1 MTTTPFLPGGIIFD
15 MDGLMLDTE
24 RPMMYAWIKIARDRG
39 WPLEEAVALK
49 TVGRDEAASRA
60 ILMDAY
66 GPDFP
71 YDQING
77 ELKARIGRDGE
88 AHGIAHRPGLLTLLD
103 HLKRLEVPLAVAT
116 SSSQKVARWKLSL
129 AGILERFAVITC
141 GDEVQRGKPA
151 PDIFL
156 LAAKRLG
163 KEPAECV
170 GFEDSPAGLLS
181 LRDAGVR
188 SVFVKD
194 LIEPPP
200 QALAAVWRRCNDLA
214 EAAALFG

>member
-1 MTTTPFLPGGIIFD
+1 MPFLPGGIIFD

-24 RPMMYAWIKIARDRG
+24 RPMIRAWMRIAGDRG
-39 WPLEEAVALK
+39 WPLDEEVALK
-49 TVGRDEAASRA
+49 TVGRDAAASRA
-60 ILMDAY
+60 ILMEAY

-71 YDQING
+71 YSLINEELKDQIV
-77 ELKARIGRDGE
+77 RDAE
-88 AHGIAHRPGLLTLLD
+88 EHGIAHRPGLLTLLD
-103 HLKRLEVPLAVAT
+103 HLGRLGVPLAVAT
-116 SSSQKVARWKLSL
+116 SSSQKAARWKLSL
-129 AGILERFAVITC
+129 GGILERFSVVTC
-141 GDEVQRGKPA
+141 GDEVERGKPA

-170 GFEDSPAGLLS
+170 GFEDSPAGLLA
-181 LRDAGVR
+181 LRDAGIP

-200 QALAAVWRRCNDLA
+200 EALAAIWRRCKDLA
-214 EAAALFG
+214 EAAAFFG